1 VVHRSKNAPPLPCII
16 FQPKSISC
24 KTIFVIIPVLSFQS
38 KLFTSEKMGLEVSQ
52 TIKKKGEPLVAPPGG
67 GTAPALCIVSD
78 PNNSIHFHFDLHI

>member
-1 VVHRSKNAPPLPCII
+1 MPPHFLALFFNQNQFLVRQYLSLFLFFLSNRNYLPV
-16 FQPKSISC
+16 KRW
-24 KTIFVIIPVLSFQS
+24 
-38 KLFTSEKMGLEVSQ
+38 GLEVSQ